1 MTGRIFDI
9 QRFCLHDGPGIR
21 TAVFLKGCPLH
32 CAWCHNPES
41 ISPNPLLGFSP
52 EKCVACG
59 SCAAV
64 CPEKAIAYN
73 REGKAVLNR
82 AQCTTCGKC
91 AEACAPQAFQ
101 MLGHDATAAEV
112 LEVVERDRA
121 YYEASGG
128 GVTFTGGE
136 PTFQPEFLEA
146 LLKASKQAR
155 LHTAIETSG
164 FAAWPVFEKLLPH
177 TDLFLWDYKETDSA
191 LHKAFIGQPN
201 EMILAN
207 LSKLH
212 DAGAR
217 IRLRCPMIPEYNARR
232 EHLEGLA
239 RTALSLPRL
248 EGVELLP
255 YHRLG
260 RAKLNRFGL
269 PVRFPEAVKPPDPAT
284 LQGWL
289 ELLRSRK
296 VPAVAGV

>member
-9 QRFCLHDGPGIR
+9 QRFSIHDGPGIR

-41 ISPNPLLGFSP
+41 ISPGPLLGYAA

-59 SCAAV
+59 ACATA

-73 REGKAVLNR
+73 RDGKAVLNR
-82 AQCTTCGKC
+82 ALCTACGKC
-91 AEACAPQAFQ
+91 AQSCAPQAFQ
-101 MLGHDATAAEV
+101 MLGRDATVGEI
-112 LEVVERDRA
+112 LEVVLRDRA
-121 YYEASGG
+121 YYDASSG

-136 PTFQPEFLEA
+136 PTFQPSFLLA
-146 LLKASKQAR
+146 LLQASRRAR

-164 FAAWPVFEKLLPH
+164 FAPWPVFEKLRPL
-177 TDLFLWDYKETDSA
+177 TDLFLWDYKETDPA
-191 LHKAFIGQPN
+191 LHSAFTGQPN
-201 EMILAN
+201 DLILSN
-207 LSKLH
+207 LRRLH
-212 DAGAR
+212 DSGAL

-232 EHLEGLA
+232 EHLEGIA

-248 EGVELLP
+248 QAVELLP

-269 PVRFPEAVKPPDPAT
+269 PVRFPESVKPPDPAT

-289 ELLRSRK
+289 AFLENRK
-296 VPAVAGV
+296 VRATAGI

>member
-9 QRFCLHDGPGIR
+9 QRFSIHDGPGIR

-41 ISPNPLLGFSP
+41 ISPNPILGFSP
-52 EKCVACG
+52 EQCVACA
-59 SCAAV
+59 SCAPA
-64 CPEKAIAYN
+64 CPEKAIAFN
-73 REGKAVLNR
+73 REGKAVLHR
-82 AQCTTCGKC
+82 ALCTNCGRC
-91 AEACAPQAFQ
+91 AQTCAPQAFQ
-101 MLGHDATAAEV
+101 MLGRDASVSEILDVV
-112 LEVVERDRA
+112 LRDLD
-121 YYEASGG
+121 YYKASSG

-136 PTFQPEFLEA
+136 PTFQPAFLLALLEA
-146 LLKASKQAR
+146 SRDAG

-164 FAAWPVFEKLLPH
+164 FAPWAVFEKLRPL
-177 TDLFLWDYKETDSA
+177 TSLFLWDYKETDPA
-191 LHKAFIGQPN
+191 LHQSFTGQPN
-201 EMILAN
+201 QLILAN
-207 LSKLH
+207 LRKLH

-239 RTALSLPRL
+239 RTALSLPHL

-269 PVRFPEAVKPPDPAT
+269 ATRFPESVKPPDPAT
-284 LQGWL
+284 LQDWL
-289 ELLRSRK
+289 GFLKSRE
-296 VPAVAGV
+296 VLAQTGI